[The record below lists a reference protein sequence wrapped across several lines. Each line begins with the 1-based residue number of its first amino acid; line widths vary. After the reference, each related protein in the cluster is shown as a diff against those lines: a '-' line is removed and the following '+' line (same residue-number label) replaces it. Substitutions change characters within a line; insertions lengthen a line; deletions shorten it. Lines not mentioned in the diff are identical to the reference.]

1 MLVREGRYYRTADG
15 LDCFAVSG
23 LFVFYMSA
31 KGRSRRCGAC
41 FGQAGRSST
50 CRAHGALMSARQ
62 DIRNIGSGRFSDD
75 ERAAVYRVIF
85 ERRDVRRNFLR
96 KPIADDVLARIL
108 TVAHHAG
115 SVGFMQPWDFV
126 VIRQHATKRAVKQ
139 LFQKT
144 NAQAAMRYEG
154 ARASLYR
161 SLKLEGIEEA
171 PVNIGVTCSR
181 QRGGP
186 HVLGRSTV
194 RDTDLY
200 STCCAIQNL
209 WLAAR
214 AEGIGVGWVS
224 ILDHGALKQ
233 VLGIP
238 RPVKMLAYLCLGYV
252 ADFATQ
258 PDLETAGWRARIPVD
273 QLIHFESWGKTL
285 ESNRRNGD
293 AHHEGVHKNGRRGK
307 NKAGRGAAGMEG

>member
-1 MLVREGRYYRTADG
+1 
-15 LDCFAVSG
+15 LDVS
-23 LFVFYMSA
+23 
-31 KGRSRRCGAC
+31 RQTDIQCGN
-41 FGQAGRSST
+41 GT
-50 CRAHGALMSARQ
+50 
-62 DIRNIGSGRFSDD
+62 FSDD

-85 ERRDVRRNFLR
+85 ERRDVRRNFVK

-108 TVAHHAG
+108 TAAHHAG

-126 VIRQHATKRAVKQ
+126 VIRQRATKRAVKQ
-139 LFQKT
+139 LFMKT
-144 NAQAAMRYEG
+144 NAEAAIQYEG
-154 ARASLYR
+154 SRATLYR

-181 QRGGP
+181 LRGGR

-194 RDTDLY
+194 RDADLY

-238 RPVKMLAYLCLGYV
+238 RPVKVLAYLCLGYV
-252 ADFATQ
+252 SEFAKR
-258 PDLETAGWRARIPVD
+258 PDLEKAGWRSRIPVE
-273 QLIHFESWGKTL
+273 QLIHSELWG
-285 ESNRRNGD
+285 NRIQGARRNGD
-293 AHHEGVHKNGRRGK
+293 AHHQGLHENGRRGK
-307 NKAGRGAAGMEG
+307 NKIGRRAGSMEGQSSS

>member
-1 MLVREGRYYRTADG
+1 M
-15 LDCFAVSG
+15 SG
-23 LFVFYMSA
+23 
-31 KGRSRRCGAC
+31 
-41 FGQAGRSST
+41 
-50 CRAHGALMSARQ
+50 
-62 DIRNIGSGRFSDD
+62 NGRFSDA
-75 ERAAVYRVIF
+75 EREAVYRAIF
-85 ERRDVRRNFLR
+85 ERRDVRRNFLPT
-96 KPIADDVLARIL
+96 PIPAQVLTRVL
-108 TVAHHAG
+108 TAAHHAG

-126 VIRQHATKRAVKQ
+126 VIRDRATKGAVKD
-139 LFQKT
+139 LFRQA
-144 NAQAAMRYEG
+144 NAEAATRYQG
-154 ARASLYR
+154 PRASLYR

-171 PVNIGVTCSR
+171 PINIGVTCSR

-224 ILDHGALKQ
+224 ILDHGALKR

-238 RPVKMLAYLCLGYV
+238 RPVKVLAYLCLGYV
-252 ADFATQ
+252 DDFAVQ

-273 QLIHFESWGKTL
+273 QLIHYESWGNTQQGD
-285 ESNRRNGD
+285 RRNGD
-293 AHHEGVHKNGRRGK
+293 AHHEGVHENGRRGK
-307 NKAGRGAAGMEG
+307 NKVGRRAAGVEGQSSS

>member
-1 MLVREGRYYRTADG
+1 MSIQASIHRVQPSDRILSPQAARIARRAADPRKEFSLPERE
-15 LDCFAVSG
+15 
-23 LFVFYMSA
+23 
-31 KGRSRRCGAC
+31 
-41 FGQAGRSST
+41 
-50 CRAHGALMSARQ
+50 
-62 DIRNIGSGRFSDD
+62 
-75 ERAAVYRVIF
+75 AVYRAIF

-96 KPIADDVLARIL
+96 TPIPDQVLARL
-108 TVAHHAG
+108 LNAAHHAG

-126 VIRQHATKRAVKQ
+126 VIRNNAMKRKVKALFHAVNGK
-139 LFQKT
+139 
-144 NAQAAMRYEG
+144 AATRYKG
-154 ARASLYR
+154 ARSDLYR

-181 QRGGP
+181 HRGGR

-238 RPVKMLAYLCLGYV
+238 RPVKVLAYLCLGYV
-252 ADFATQ
+252 SDFATH

-273 QLIHFESWGKTL
+273 QLIHYESWGNVMSGNG
-285 ESNRRNGD
+285 ESHEVQFENRGLGKEKVGRQGNG
-293 AHHEGVHKNGRRGK
+293 KK
-307 NKAGRGAAGMEG
+307 AAG